1 MRVTL
6 SLLLLLSLAAC
17 GSGEAPAESTAAAAE
32 PAAVAAPPNADEAK
46 TLIAA
51 SAAFGD
57 YQFSTGSSFSL
68 PVEESM
74 MNAPAKAGARDLE
87 KAGWIRMRNG
97 RVELA
102 KGEGDKRFL
111 VREGGFIDIVP
122 LARKEFLE
130 VQDVRTDGDKVMV
143 DFTWRW
149 IANEVGTSF
158 AEGLVKERFDAT
170 HAATAE
176 LRDYGSGWEV
186 FIITKKLENPA

>member
-1 MRVTL
+1 MRVAL
-6 SLLLLLSLAAC
+6 SLLLLLSLSAC
-17 GSGEAPAESTAAAAE
+17 GSGEAPAGNDAAAE
-32 PAAVAAPPNADEAK
+32 PAATAAPPTADDAK
-46 TLIAA
+46 TLIAG

-74 MNAPAKAGARDLE
+74 MNAPARAGAKDLE

-102 KGEGDKRFL
+102 KGEGDRRFL

-122 LARKEFLE
+122 LAKKELLE
-130 VQDVRTDGDKVMV
+130 VQDVRAEGDKVMV

-149 IANEVGTSF
+149 IANEIGESF
-158 AEGLVKERFDAT
+158 TEGLVKERFDAT

-186 FIITKKLENPA
+186 FMITKKLE

>member
-1 MRVTL
+1 MRVAL

-17 GSGEAPAESTAAAAE
+17 GTSETPADSTATAGAE
-32 PAAVAAPPNADEAK
+32 PAAVAAPPTADEAK
-46 TLIAA
+46 TLIAG

-68 PVEESM
+68 PVQESM
-74 MNAPAKAGARDLE
+74 MNAPARAGAKDLE
-87 KAGWIRMRNG
+87 KAGWIRVRNG

-102 KGEGDKRFL
+102 KGEGDRRFL

-122 LARKEFLE
+122 LAKKEFLE
-130 VQDVRTDGDKVMV
+130 VQEVRTEGDKVMV

-149 IANEVGTSF
+149 IANEVGESF
-158 AEGLVKERFDAT
+158 TEGLVKERFEST

-186 FIITKKLENPA
+186 YMISKKMD

>member
-1 MRVTL
+1 MKATT
-6 SLLLLLSLAAC
+6 LLLLLSLAGC
-17 GSGEAPAESTAAAAE
+17 TSGENEAVAPAETPQPS
-32 PAAVAAPPNADEAK
+32 AVAEAPSLDEAK
-46 TLIAA
+46 TLIAG

-74 MNAPAKAGARDLE
+74 MNAPAKAGAKDLE

-122 LARKEFLE
+122 LAKKELLE
-130 VQDVRTDGDKVMV
+130 VQDVRAEGDKVMV

-149 IANEVGTSF
+149 IANEVGESF
-158 AEGLVKERFDAT
+158 TEGLVKERFDST

-186 FIITKKLENPA
+186 FMITKKLENPE

>member
-1 MRVTL
+1 MT
-6 SLLLLLSLAAC
+6 LLLLLSLAGC
-17 GSGEAPAESTAAAAE
+17 SSGENE
-32 PAAVAAPPNADEAK
+32 AVAPGETTPQPSAVAEAPSLDEAK
-46 TLIAA
+46 TLIAG

-57 YQFSTGSSFSL
+57 YEFSTGSSFSL

-87 KAGWIRMRNG
+87 KAGWIRVRNG

-122 LARKEFLE
+122 LAKKEFLE
-130 VQDVRTDGDKVMV
+130 VQDVRAEGDKVMV

-149 IANEVGTSF
+149 IANEVGASF
-158 AEGLVKERFDAT
+158 TEGLVKERYEAT

-186 FIITKKLENPA
+186 FMINPRAE

>member
-1 MRVTL
+1 MRVVL
-6 SLLLLLSLAAC
+6 SLLLLLSFAAC
-17 GSGEAPAESTAAAAE
+17 GSGEAPVDSTAPADAE
-32 PAAVAAPPNADEAK
+32 PAAVAAPPTAEEAK
-46 TLIAA
+46 TLIAG

-57 YQFSTGSSFSL
+57 YEFSTGSSFSL

-87 KAGWIRMRNG
+87 KAGWIRVRNG

-122 LARKEFLE
+122 LAKKEFLE
-130 VQDVRTDGDKVMV
+130 VQDVRAEGDKVMV

-149 IANEVGTSF
+149 IANEVGASF
-158 AEGLVKERFDAT
+158 TEGLVKERYEAT

-186 FIITKKLENPA
+186 FMINPRAE

>member
-1 MRVTL
+1 MRVAL
-6 SLLLLLSLAAC
+6 SLLLLLSLVAC
-17 GSGEAPAESTAAAAE
+17 GSGEAPADSTATAAE
-32 PAAVAAPPNADEAK
+32 PAATAAPPTADEAK
-46 TLIAA
+46 TLIAG

-74 MNAPAKAGARDLE
+74 MNAPAKAGAKDLE

-122 LARKEFLE
+122 LAKKEFLE
-130 VQDVRTDGDKVMV
+130 IQDVRTEGDKVMV

-149 IANEVGTSF
+149 IPNEVGTSF
-158 AEGLVKERFDAT
+158 TGGLVKERFDST

-186 FIITKKLENPA
+186 FMITKKLENPA